1 MSVTA
6 VVRHKVADYDAW
18 RQVYNSLDEVQRS
31 GGVTAESVHRLIGD
45 PNEVLVVHN
54 FDTPDAAE
62 AFFANEQLKE
72 GMQKAGVQGPPRIEL
87 YQDA

>member
-18 RQVYNSLDEVQRS
+18 RTVYDTLADIQTN
-31 GGVTAESVHRLIGD
+31 GGVTAQSVHRLVGD
-45 PNEVLVVHN
+45 GNDLLVVHQ
-54 FDTPDAAE
+54 FETAAAAQ
-62 AFFANEQLKE
+62 AFFNSGELRD
-72 GMQKAGVQGPPRIEL
+72 GMARAGVQGRPTIDI